1 MKILVLSCDNNEDL
15 WEPFHHCIEKYWPEH
30 PEVIYSTET
39 KANPYYKTICV
50 NYDIDSWSFRVK
62 TCLKIIKDKQV
73 LIMVDDIFIRD
84 YVNNNKINKLS
95 IDFPINAAA
104 INLEKSFDKKDT
116 YYSELLKKRYNNG
129 EYKTSV
135 MCGLWDREKAIN
147 VFNIKLSPW
156 EFEMNNHHCNY
167 DYYILNDY
175 AFNWGHYRNGDIW
188 AVYRGKWCKE
198 VVPFFEKENIKVNY
212 TKRGFCD

>member
-30 PEVIYSTET
+30 PEVIYKTET
-39 KANPYYKTICV
+39 KANPYYKTITI
-50 NYDIDSWSFRVK
+50 NLPLAEWSYGIKLR
-62 TCLKIIKDKQV
+62 LNIILDDRI
-73 LIMVDDIFIRD
+73 LIVVDDIFIRD
-84 YVNNNKINKLS
+84 YVDNNKINE
-95 IDFPINAAA
+95 IINTFPGGAAA
-104 INLEKSFDKKDT
+104 INFEKSFDKKDI
-116 YYSELLKKRYNNG
+116 YYSKLLKRRHSAG

-147 VFNIKLSPW
+147 VFDIKLSPW

-167 DYYILNDY
+167 DYYISTNY
-175 AFNWGHYRNGDIW
+175 VFNWGHYRNGDIW

-198 VVPFFEKENIKVNY
+198 IIPFFEKENIEVDY
-212 TKRGFCD
+212 TLRGFCD